1 MILLLVLCGVV
12 AKAFFLLSLDIYF
25 SKITTVCAQKI
36 SFKVNLPSHLS
47 SRSFYYGEILLMK
60 ETNGNDA
67 VQSLQS
73 TKNEV
78 EYANQIATVSLERM
92 EGSDKSE

>member
-1 MILLLVLCGVV
+1 MQKHPFVLVLYRVV
-12 AKAFFLLSLDIYF
+12 YF
-25 SKITTVCAQKI
+25 SKIAKVCSEI

-47 SRSFYYGEILLMK
+47 NRSFYYGEILLMK

-73 TKNEV
+73 TKDEV
-78 EYANQIATVSLERM
+78 EYANQIAIVCFGRLKIR
-92 EGSDKSE
+92 GA